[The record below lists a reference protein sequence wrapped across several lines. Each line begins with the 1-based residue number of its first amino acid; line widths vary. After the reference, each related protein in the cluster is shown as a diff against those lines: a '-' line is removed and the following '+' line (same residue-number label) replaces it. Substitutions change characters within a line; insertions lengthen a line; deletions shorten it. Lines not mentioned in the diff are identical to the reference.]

1 MHAMDLGNVS
11 AKDKKKINLNFY
23 IFLIFNVGNTNLRRS
38 KKKKFQY
45 HVFLVAKTGIFPL
58 SQIYLE
64 SIH

>member
-1 MHAMDLGNVS
+1 MDLGNVS
-11 AKDKKKINLNFY
+11 AKDKKKKLILIFY